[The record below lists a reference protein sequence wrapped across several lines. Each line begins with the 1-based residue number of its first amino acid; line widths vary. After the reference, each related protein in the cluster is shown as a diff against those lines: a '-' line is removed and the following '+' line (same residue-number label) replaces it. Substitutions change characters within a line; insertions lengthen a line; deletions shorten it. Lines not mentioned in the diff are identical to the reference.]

1 MNSRL
6 LQVIASVTLG
16 LIVAAPTWADTPGK
30 HPAYLHA
37 LSDLRDARAHLERL
51 ASDPVNQEEDH
62 AVIAIDKAIDEIKR
76 AAIMDG
82 KNISDHMPVDAH
94 LPLRGRFHKALD
106 LLNKAQADVSGEED
120 QPDTQ
125 GLQMRVIHHIDEARR
140 SVKHAIETIRAGG

>member
-6 LQVIASVTLG
+6 LQLIACVTLG

-51 ASDPVNQEEDH
+51 ASDPVNQEEDN

-82 KNISDHMPVDAH
+82 KNIADHMPVDTH

-106 LLNKAQADVSGEED
+106 LLNKAKADVSGEED

-125 GLQMRVIHHIDEARR
+125 GLQMRVIHHIDEAHR
-140 SVKHAIETIRAGG
+140 SVKHAIETMRAGG

>member
-1 MNSRL
+1 MSFRL
-6 LQVIASVTLG
+6 LQVIASASFALVL
-16 LIVAAPTWADTPGK
+16 AAPSWADTPGK

-62 AVIAIDKAIDEIKR
+62 
-76 AAIMDG
+76 AIMDG

-125 GLQMRVIHHIDEARR
+125 GLQMRVIHHIGEARR
-140 SVKHAIETIRAGG
+140 SVKHAIETIRAGA

>member
-6 LQVIASVTLG
+6 LRLIASVTLG

-62 AVIAIDKAIDEIKR
+62 AIAAIDKAIDEIKR

-82 KNISDHMPVDAH
+82 KNIADHMPVDAH
-94 LPLRGRFHKALD
+94 MPLRGRFHKALD

-120 QPDTQ
+120 RPDTQ

>member
-6 LQVIASVTLG
+6 LKLIAAASFALFA
-16 LIVAAPTWADTPGK
+16 AAPTWADTPDK

-62 AVIAIDKAIDEIKR
+62 AIAAIDKAIGEIKR

-82 KNISDHMPVDAH
+82 KNIADHAPVDAH

-140 SVKHAIETIRAGG
+140 SVKHAIETIQGA

>member
-6 LQVIASVTLG
+6 LQLIACVTFG
-16 LIVAAPTWADTPGK
+16 LVVAAPTWADTPGK

-51 ASDPVNQEEDH
+51 ASEPVNQEEDH
-62 AVIAIDKAIDEIKR
+62 AIVAIDKAIDEIKR

-82 KNISDHMPVDAH
+82 KNVGDHMPVDAH
-94 LPLRGRFHKALD
+94 MPLRGRFHKALD

>member
-1 MNSRL
+1 MNFRL
-6 LQVIASVTLG
+6 LQLIASVTLG

-51 ASDPVNQEEDH
+51 ASDPVNQEEDN

-82 KNISDHMPVDAH
+82 KNIADHMPVDTH

-106 LLNKAQADVSGEED
+106 LLNKAKADVSGEEG

-125 GLQMRVIHHIDEARR
+125 GLQMRVIHHIDEAHR
-140 SVKHAIETIRAGG
+140 SVKHAIETMRAGG

>member
-6 LQVIASVTLG
+6 LQLIASVTLG
-16 LIVAAPTWADTPGK
+16 LIAAAPTWADTPGK

-62 AVIAIDKAIDEIKR
+62 AIAAIDKAIDEIKR

-82 KNISDHMPVDAH
+82 KNIADHKAVDAH
-94 LPLRGRFHKALD
+94 MPLRGRFHKALD

-140 SVKHAIETIRAGG
+140 SVKHAIETIRAGA

>member
-1 MNSRL
+1 MSSRL
-6 LQVIASVTLG
+6 LRLIASVTLG
-16 LIVAAPTWADTPGK
+16 LIAAAPTWADTPGK

-62 AVIAIDKAIDEIKR
+62 AIVAIDKAIDEIKR

-82 KNISDHMPVDAH
+82 KNIADHAPVDAH
-94 LPLRGRFHKALD
+94 MPLRGRFRKALD

-125 GLQMRVIHHIDEARR
+125 GLQMRVIHHIDEARH
-140 SVKHAIETIRAGG
+140 SVKHAIETIRAGA